1 LILLVLKKL
10 KILKILKKI
19 CAYMQII
26 LRDIIAP
33 PVCFFCRDFIKDRR
47 VFCKECSGSII
58 PIVSTTI
65 MVAKKYPIKVF
76 AISDYKDPI
85 RSLIL
90 AKGYSDIVA
99 SRKLGE
105 LLWEMTYIK
114 NIDFDYLV
122 PIPLHFTRFASRGF
136 NQAQEIARVLSQ
148 KSDKNIAPILKRTK
162 ITKRQSKL
170 TQEGRSENVKHA
182 FSLRASDT
190 ISQYTGKHL
199 LLVDDLMTTGSTL
212 TAAAK
217 KLRELQPRAITAVVA
232 CRVV

>member
-1 LILLVLKKL
+1 
-10 KILKILKKI
+10 
-19 CAYMQII
+19 
-26 LRDIIAP
+26 
-33 PVCFFCRDFIKDRR
+33 
-47 VFCKECSGSII
+47 
-58 PIVSTTI
+58 
-65 MVAKKYPIKVF
+65 
-76 AISDYKDPI
+76 
-85 RSLIL
+85 
-90 AKGYSDIVA
+90 
-99 SRKLGE
+99 
-105 LLWEMTYIK
+105 
-114 NIDFDYLV
+114 V